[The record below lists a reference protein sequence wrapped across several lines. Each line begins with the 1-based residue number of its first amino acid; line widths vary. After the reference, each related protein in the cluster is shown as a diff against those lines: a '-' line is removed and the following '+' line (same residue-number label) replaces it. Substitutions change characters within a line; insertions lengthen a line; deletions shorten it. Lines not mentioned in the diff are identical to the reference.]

1 MGYTAAQ
8 DFGFVA
14 RIVGAAV
21 WLRNRT
27 SHTAQSERSRVAI
40 TFFYCLLSAQVTAM
54 LGFHQAIGAVMTA

>member
-40 TFFYCLLSAQVTAM
+40 GFFTVCYQHRLPRCSVSTRLSVRS
-54 LGFHQAIGAVMTA
+54 